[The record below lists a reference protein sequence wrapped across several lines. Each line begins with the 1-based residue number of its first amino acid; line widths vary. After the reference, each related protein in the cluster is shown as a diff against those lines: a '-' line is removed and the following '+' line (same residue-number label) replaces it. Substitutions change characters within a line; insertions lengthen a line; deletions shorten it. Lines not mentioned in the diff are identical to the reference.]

1 MGVLISNKK
10 IPIRKFELEEL
21 HKLTQFSPELVIL
34 FYSYY
39 QKFSNT
45 LKDDGVIDY
54 SEFLLSLNLKDN
66 IFSKHLFSGF
76 DLNKDNFINFREFL
90 KFFGIFQNGNPFNKI
105 EICFRLFS
113 NSNTK
118 QIEKEMLINILNEA
132 VNMNETLS
140 KFVTLDDVENI
151 VSETFRKYDKII
163 TESYNINNNSFSNVI
178 NSREDEIEI
187 NHSRTTNYVSNNN
200 NLNNNNNN
208 FFFNNFHNK
217 FHNNNLLNLNSSK
230 ESGITNINNKNNN
243 NNNNNNI
250 NNNNNNNIKQT
261 GTFFLGNNIN
271 NNNNKNE
278 NTNSSYF
285 INLSNNNNN
294 NNFHTNQN
302 NFNSNQSSL
311 INIHDN
317 NNNKNNNIINISS
330 SNNIDISNGNII
342 MHQNINFEAFLEI
355 INLEPSILD
364 WLCVN
369 IEKLKYFNK
378 NFNHNYCCFS

>member
-54 SEFLLSLNLKDN
+54 SEFLISLNLKDN

-140 KFVTLDDVENI
+140 NFVTLDDVENI

-230 ESGITNINNKNNN
+230 GSGITNINNK
-243 NNNNNNI
+243 NNNNI

-285 INLSNNNNN
+285 NNLSNNNNNN

-302 NFNSNQSSL
+302 NFYSNQSSL
-311 INIHDN
+311 INIHD

>member
-140 KFVTLDDVENI
+140 NFVTLDDVENI

-243 NNNNNNI
+243 NI
-250 NNNNNNNIKQT
+250 NNNNNNIKQT
-261 GTFFLGNNIN
+261 GTFFLGNNINN

-294 NNFHTNQN
+294 NNNFHTNQN
-302 NFNSNQSSL
+302 NFYSNQSSL
-311 INIHDN
+311 INIHD

>member
-54 SEFLLSLNLKDN
+54 SEFLISLNLKDN

-140 KFVTLDDVENI
+140 NFVTLDDVENI

-200 NLNNNNNN
+200 NLNNNNN

-217 FHNNNLLNLNSSK
+217 FHNNNILNLNSSK

-243 NNNNNNI
+243 NI
-250 NNNNNNNIKQT
+250 NNNNNNIKQT
-261 GTFFLGNNIN
+261 GTFFLGNNINN

-294 NNFHTNQN
+294 NNNFHTNQN
-302 NFNSNQSSL
+302 NFYSNQSSL
-311 INIHDN
+311 INIHD

>member
-140 KFVTLDDVENI
+140 NFVTLDDVENI

-217 FHNNNLLNLNSSK
+217 FHNNNILNLNSSK
-230 ESGITNINNKNNN
+230 GSGITNINNK
-243 NNNNNNI
+243 NNNNI

-261 GTFFLGNNIN
+261 GTFFLGNNINN

-311 INIHDN
+311 INIHD

-364 WLCVN
+364 WLCIN

>member
-21 HKLTQFSPELVIL
+21 HKLTQFSPELIIL

-243 NNNNNNI
+243 NI
-250 NNNNNNNIKQT
+250 NNNNNNIKQT
-261 GTFFLGNNIN
+261 GTFFLGNNINN

>member
-76 DLNKDNFINFREFL
+76 DLNQDNFINFREFL

-118 QIEKEMLINILNEA
+118 QIEKDMLIDILKEA
-132 VNMNETLS
+132 VQMNKTLS
-140 KFVTLDDVENI
+140 EFVTFDDVENI
-151 VSETFRKYDKII
+151 VCETFRKYDKII
-163 TESYNINNNSFSNVI
+163 TESYNYNNNSFSNVI
-178 NSREDEIEI
+178 NSKEDEIEI
-187 NHSRTTNYVSNNN
+187 NHSRTTNYAMN
-200 NLNNNNNN
+200 NNNNNN
-208 FFFNNFHNK
+208 FFLNNLNKIHNK
-217 FHNNNLLNLNSSK
+217 NLLYLNSSK
-230 ESGITNINNKNNN
+230 ESGITHI
-243 NNNNNNI
+243 
-250 NNNNNNNIKQT
+250 NNNNNNIKQT
-261 GTFFLGNNIN
+261 GTFFLGINN
-271 NNNNKNE
+271 NNNNKND

-285 INLSNNNNN
+285 NTSNNNNN
-294 NNFHTNQN
+294 IFHTNQIN
-302 NFNSNQSSL
+302 INSKQSSL
-311 INIHDN
+311 INLHD
-317 NNNKNNNIINISS
+317 NKNNNLINISS
-330 SNNIDISNGNII
+330 SNNIDCNII

-364 WLCVN
+364 WLCIN

-378 NFNHNYCCFS
+378 HFNHNYCCFS

>member
-1 MGVLISNKK
+1 MGVIISNKK

-21 HKLTQFSPELVIL
+21 HKLTQFSPELIIL

-76 DLNKDNFINFREFL
+76 DLNQDNFINFREFL

-118 QIEKEMLINILNEA
+118 QIEKDMLIDILKEA
-132 VNMNETLS
+132 VQMNKTLS
-140 KFVTLDDVENI
+140 EFVTFDDVENI
-151 VSETFRKYDKII
+151 VCETFRKYDKII
-163 TESYNINNNSFSNVI
+163 TESYNYNNNSFSNVI
-178 NSREDEIEI
+178 NSKEDEIEI
-187 NHSRTTNYVSNNN
+187 NHSRTTNYAMN
-200 NLNNNNNN
+200 NNNNNN
-208 FFFNNFHNK
+208 FFLNNLNKIHNK
-217 FHNNNLLNLNSSK
+217 NLLYLNSSK
-230 ESGITNINNKNNN
+230 ESGITHINNNNNNYNNNNNNINNN
-243 NNNNNNI
+243 NNNNNNSNI
-250 NNNNNNNIKQT
+250 NNNNNIKQT
-261 GTFFLGNNIN
+261 GTFFLGINNN
-271 NNNNKNE
+271 NNNNKND

-285 INLSNNNNN
+285 NTSNNNNN
-294 NNFHTNQN
+294 IFHTNQIN
-302 NFNSNQSSL
+302 INSKQSSL
-311 INIHDN
+311 INLHD
-317 NNNKNNNIINISS
+317 NKNNNLINISS
-330 SNNIDISNGNII
+330 SNNIDCNII

-364 WLCVN
+364 WLCIN

-378 NFNHNYCCFS
+378 HFNHNYCCFS